1 MSGRAQK
8 GPLAV
13 GSSITINEV
22 GATLS
27 PTGKVYD
34 VQTSDALG
42 DFSVSSSIGTQQ
54 VEIAAQGFYTDELS
68 GQLSASQI
76 TLHAIVDLSVSTSA
90 TVNVLT
96 TLQEPRLKALVSQG
110 QSFSA
115 AYTQSET
122 EVLSIFEIDSSK
134 VNSLSQLSAM
144 RIDQGSDSDA
154 VLLAASAVLS
164 QIASDTAKANGTTQ
178 AAELSN
184 LINTLAA
191 QLANSGKVTSST
203 LTAARDLAEAEIKVS
218 TVSANL
224 RGYYEK
230 NGVNVTVP
238 TFQEWLDPSNSGV
251 LPQRLVPVSGLAFM
265 NDTGAIPG
273 QEITSN
279 SITISGIP
287 SGVVVPVTVSDAVLI
302 KNGVALP
309 GSLAI
314 VTDGD
319 VIALRTTALGYSSS
333 AQVSITVG
341 SSSVVWDVATEALA
355 GTISGLTGSGLTL
368 QVNGGNNVAVS
379 AGSTSFSFPTAIA
392 TGATYTVTVGQ
403 QPIAPPLQVCEVLNG
418 SGTVGVAA
426 AAVSIVC
433 SSPTEELIVSDYQS
447 NVAALLIGPTTGALG
462 SLTTPVALPS
472 GSTALAA
479 DSAKSFLFALNPSG
493 QNISAFTISTSTG
506 GFVPVPGS
514 PFSTAPNADGLTV
527 DPLGR
532 FLFIGAGSGALA
544 FDINPSSGALSLVAG
559 SPFPAPPAG
568 LNPGSVAC
576 YGPCLATT
584 SVLYYPQYNGTGT
597 FSINGFAI
605 DSTTGSLT
613 SLGYVGA
620 GGCCT
625 TDFNSAV
632 DTKHGFYFLG
642 TGTWIETYSI
652 NATSG
657 ALTETSFT
665 QPANG
670 EDFVAVDLSGQF
682 LYALSDNLLVY
693 SIDATSGALTPLSAA
708 TVSVGNAPR
717 QIAFDLSGKYVYVAN
732 AGSQSISAFVLD
744 STTGQLAPVP
754 GSPFP
759 VTVMPELIV
768 PIRVP

>member
-1 MSGRAQK
+1 
-8 GPLAV
+8 
-13 GSSITINEV
+13 
-22 GATLS
+22 
-27 PTGKVYD
+27 
-34 VQTSDALG
+34 LG
-42 DFSVSSSIGTQQ
+42 DFSVSSSIGTPQ

-76 TLHAIVDLSVSTSA
+76 TLHAIVDLSVSTAA

-122 EVLSIFEIDSSK
+122 EVLAIFEIDSSK

-203 LTAARDLAEAEIKVS
+203 FTAARDLAEAEINVS

-224 RGYYEK
+224 QGYYEK
-230 NGVNVTVP
+230 NGANVTVP
-238 TFQEWLDPSNSGV
+238 TFQEWLDPSNSGL

-287 SGVVVPVTVSDAVLI
+287 SGVVVPVTVSNAVLI
-302 KNGVALP
+302 KNGVALT

-341 SSSVVWDVATEALA
+341 SSSVVWDVATEALT

-403 QPIAPPLQVCEVLNG
+403 QPMAPPLQVCEVLNG

-433 SSPTEELIVSDYQS
+433 GSPTEELIVSDDQG
-447 NVAALLIGPTTGALG
+447 NVAAFLVGPTAGALG
-462 SLTTPVALPS
+462 SVTAPVALPA
-472 GSTALAA
+472 GFTAVAG
-479 DSAKSFLFALNPSG
+479 DPKGSFLFALNPAAE
-493 QNISAFTISTSTG
+493 NISSFTISAATG
-506 GFVPVPGS
+506 GLIPVPGS
-514 PFSTAPNADGLTV
+514 PFNTGPYGQRLSHLIV
-527 DPLGR
+527 DSSGR
-532 FLFIGAGSGALA
+532 FLFGSIGSAVLAFTIDRSSGSVSLVSGSPFGSSAQIVDCYYTVVCVASGSFLYYQGFVGAGS
-544 FDINPSSGALSLVAG
+544 F
-559 SPFPAPPAG
+559 
-568 LNPGSVAC
+568 SVA
-576 YGPCLATT
+576 
-584 SVLYYPQYNGTGT
+584 
-597 FSINGFAI
+597 GFAI
-605 DSTTGSLT
+605 NSTT
-613 SLGYVGA
+613 
-620 GGCCT
+620 
-625 TDFNSAV
+625 
-632 DTKHGFYFLG
+632 
-642 TGTWIETYSI
+642 
-652 NATSG
+652 
-657 ALTETSFT
+657 
-665 QPANG
+665 
-670 EDFVAVDLSGQF
+670 
-682 LYALSDNLLVY
+682 
-693 SIDATSGALTPLSAA
+693 GALTPLGAIDVGGCCGPSNAVIDPNNRFYLQATGYLVESYSIDASSGALTLISTEQAPVGVEMTFVAVHPSGRFAYAVSSTQLLLYSIDTTSGVLAPIAPAA
-708 TVSVGNAPR
+708 PIMGGFW
-717 QIAFDLSGKYVYVAN
+717 QIAFDLLGKYMYVSSPSGIYVFAVD
-732 AGSQSISAFVLD
+732 A
-744 STTGQLAPVP
+744 TTGLLAPVP

-759 VTVMPELIV
+759 VTVTPNLIV
-768 PIRVP
+768 PMRVP